1 MPPALSKLKILV
13 VEDEVIVA
21 RDIQQQLIEL
31 GYLPVGHAT
40 RGEQAIALAGELQ
53 PDIILMDIQLAGPM
67 DGIEAAT
74 EIRNRFALPVV
85 FLTAFAEG
93 DTLARAKLAMP
104 YGYVLKP
111 FSGRD
116 LHTVIEMAQYKHL
129 AEMSLKKSED
139 RLNLVIQASRDGV
152 WDRDLIKNEVFYSDF
167 WFSMLGYA
175 PGQMT
180 VTADTWSEL
189 THPEDRERVSR
200 LMKGF
205 LASDINCYEFE
216 HRLRHRDGHYVPIF
230 SRGWIVR
237 DDQKRAVRVVGT
249 NTDLTERRKNESA
262 MRLNDLAL
270 RSISQGVLVCNADR
284 LIVSVNPA
292 FCTMTG
298 YNEADVLGRSFGF
311 LHGPLT
317 DQETV
322 KVIENSFRSGV
333 PFAGEVLNYR
343 KDGQTFW
350 NDLSVTP
357 LLDENGEII
366 SYVGVTRD
374 ITAWKMGERAL
385 RESDARFQA
394 VVDTALDAVVGMDI
408 AGNITDWNLQAET
421 IFGWKKTEAYGR
433 TLADLIIPEQY
444 RQAHA
449 AGMKRFL
456 STGIGPAMNK
466 RLELSAMRKNGEEFP
481 VELAITP
488 VQTGG
493 EIFFSAFMRDITE
506 SKAAERVLRESE
518 ERFRELAENIRE
530 VFWATDSAKEQMVY
544 VSPAFETIWGRTCA
558 SLYASPHSW
567 LEAIHPEDLEMVKQ
581 SSKFQAEG
589 TYDIVYRII
598 RPDGGIRWI
607 HDQAFPVRNSSG
619 ELVRFVG
626 TAEDI
631 TQRHQLEE
639 KLRQS
644 QKMDAFGQ
652 LAGGVAHDFNNM
664 LTVILGNAE
673 LLQLDEVSPQQQQLL
688 QEITKASDRASNLTQ
703 QLLTFSRQLPVRFQS
718 VDLNEVVAGMVK
730 MLRRLIPE
738 AVTIQTQLLPES
750 MLIEADRGMVEQ
762 VLLNLAVNARDAM
775 TNGGEITLTLKAVKI
790 LKTDAEKSPGRLGD
804 FIRLSVQDNGSGI
817 APEHAKRIFEPFFTT
832 KDIGKGTGLGLA
844 TVYGVVEQHHGWI
857 DVETQLGVGT
867 TFHVYFPQ
875 KLDASVTPASVAA
888 KEKHSGFGETI
899 LLVEDESALRKLTA
913 QVLRMFGYQV
923 IEAGSGAEALLIW
936 PDHAANVDLLLT
948 DLVMPESVSGGQLAD
963 QLLATKPTLRVIFM
977 SGYAGE
983 VSGRGLDLR
992 EGTNYLPKPFTPT
1005 KLLAIVGQALSTKTF
1020 GG

>member
-1 MPPALSKLKILV
+1 
-13 VEDEVIVA
+13 
-21 RDIQQQLIEL
+21 
-31 GYLPVGHAT
+31 
-40 RGEQAIALAGELQ
+40 
-53 PDIILMDIQLAGPM
+53 
-67 DGIEAAT
+67 
-74 EIRNRFALPVV
+74 
-85 FLTAFAEG
+85 
-93 DTLARAKLAMP
+93 
-104 YGYVLKP
+104 
-111 FSGRD
+111 
-116 LHTVIEMAQYKHL
+116 
-129 AEMSLKKSED
+129 
-139 RLNLVIQASRDGV
+139 
-152 WDRDLIKNEVFYSDF
+152 
-167 WFSMLGYA
+167 
-175 PGQMT
+175 
-180 VTADTWSEL
+180 
-189 THPEDRERVSR
+189 
-200 LMKGF
+200 
-205 LASDINCYEFE
+205 
-216 HRLRHRDGHYVPIF
+216 
-230 SRGWIVR
+230 
-237 DDQKRAVRVVGT
+237 
-249 NTDLTERRKNESA
+249 
-262 MRLNDLAL
+262 
-270 RSISQGVLVCNADR
+270 
-284 LIVSVNPA
+284 
-292 FCTMTG
+292 
-298 YNEADVLGRSFGF
+298 
-311 LHGPLT
+311 
-317 DQETV
+317 
-322 KVIENSFRSGV
+322 
-333 PFAGEVLNYR
+333 
-343 KDGQTFW
+343 
-350 NDLSVTP
+350 
-357 LLDENGEII
+357 
-366 SYVGVTRD
+366 
-374 ITAWKMGERAL
+374 
-385 RESDARFQA
+385 
-394 VVDTALDAVVGMDI
+394 
-408 AGNITDWNLQAET
+408 
-421 IFGWKKTEAYGR
+421 
-433 TLADLIIPEQY
+433 
-444 RQAHA
+444 
-449 AGMKRFL
+449 
-456 STGIGPAMNK
+456 
-466 RLELSAMRKNGEEFP
+466 
-481 VELAITP
+481 
-488 VQTGG
+488 
-493 EIFFSAFMRDITE
+493 
-506 SKAAERVLRESE
+506 
-518 ERFRELAENIRE
+518 
-530 VFWATDSAKEQMVY
+530 MVY

-558 SLYASPHSW
+558 SLYASPQSW

-631 TQRHQLEE
+631 TERHQLEE

-644 QKMDAFGQ
+644 QKMEAFGQ

-673 LLQLDEVSPQQQQLL
+673 LLQLGQVSPEQQQLL
-688 QEITKASDRASNLTQ
+688 QEIAKASNRASNLTQ
-703 QLLTFSRQLPVRFQS
+703 QLLTFSRQQPVRFQS
-718 VDLNEVVAGMVK
+718 VDLNEVVVGMVK

-790 LKTDAEKSPGRLGD
+790 LKTDAKKSPGRLGD

-867 TFHVYFPQ
+867 TFHVYFPR

-913 QVLRMFGYQV
+913 QALRMFGYHV

-963 QLLATKPTLRVIFM
+963 QLLATKPTLRVIYM

-1005 KLLAIVGQALSTKTF
+1005 KLLAIVGQALSTKTI

>member
-1 MPPALSKLKILV
+1 MSSTLSKPKILV

-21 RDIQQQLIEL
+21 RDIQQRLIEL

-74 EIRNRFALPVV
+74 EIRNRFGLPVV
-85 FLTAFAEG
+85 FLTAFADG
-93 DTLARAKLAMP
+93 DTLARAKLATP
-104 YGYVLKP
+104 FGYILKP
-111 FSGRD
+111 FSGRE
-116 LHTVIEMAQYKHL
+116 LQTVIEMAQFKHL

-139 RLNLVIQASRDGV
+139 RLNLVIQASQDGV

-167 WFSMLGYA
+167 WFAMLGYA

-180 VTADTWSEL
+180 VTADLWSEL
-189 THPEDRERVSR
+189 THPDDRERVSR

-216 HRLRHRDGHYVPIF
+216 HRLRHRAGHYVPIF

-237 DDQKRAVRVVGT
+237 DHQKRAVRVVGT

-298 YNEADVLGRSFGF
+298 YDEGEVLGRNCAF
-311 LHGPLT
+311 LQGPLT
-317 DQETV
+317 DQET
-322 KVIENSFRSGV
+322 IEAIRNSFRTRV
-333 PFAGEVLNYR
+333 PFAGEILNYR
-343 KDGQTFW
+343 KNGQSFW
-350 NDLSVTP
+350 NDLSVSL

-374 ITAWKMGERAL
+374 ITDRKMSERAL
-385 RESDARFQA
+385 RESDVRFQA
-394 VVDTALDAVVGMDI
+394 VVDTALDAVIGMDI
-408 AGNITDWNLQAET
+408 AGCITDWNLQAET
-421 IFGWKKTEAYGR
+421 IFGWKKSEAYGR
-433 TLADLIIPEQY
+433 TLADLIIPEKY
-444 RQAHA
+444 RRGHA
-449 AGMKRFL
+449 EGMKHYL

-466 RLELSAMRKNGEEFP
+466 RLELSALRKSGEEFP

-506 SKAAERVLRESE
+506 GKAAERVLRESE

-530 VFWATDSAKEQMVY
+530 VFWVTDSAKEQMVY
-544 VSPAFETIWGRTCA
+544 VSPAFEIIWGRTCA

-567 LEAIHPEDLEMVKQ
+567 LEAIHPEDLELVKQ
-581 SSKFQAEG
+581 SSKSQAEG
-589 TYDIVYRII
+589 NYDIVYRIM

-607 HDQAFPVRNSSG
+607 HDRAFPVRNSSG
-619 ELVRFVG
+619 EVVRVVG

-631 TQRHQLEE
+631 TESHQLEE
-639 KLRQS
+639 KFRQS
-644 QKMDAFGQ
+644 QKMEAFGQ

-664 LTVILGNAE
+664 LTVILGNTE
-673 LLQLDEVSPQQQQLL
+673 LLQLGQVSPQQQHLL
-688 QEITKASDRASNLTQ
+688 EEIAKASERASNLTR
-703 QLLTFSRQLPVRFQS
+703 QLLTFSRQQPLRFQS
-718 VDLNEVVAGMVK
+718 IDLNEVVVGMVK

-738 AVTIQTQLLPES
+738 AVTIQTRLLPES
-750 MLIEADRGMVEQ
+750 MLIQADRGMVEQ

-790 LKTDAEKSPGRLGD
+790 LETEAVQSPSRMGD

-817 APEHAKRIFEPFFTT
+817 APEHVKRIFEPFFTT

-857 DVETQLGVGT
+857 EVETQLGVGT
-867 TFHVYFPQ
+867 TFHAYFPQ
-875 KLDASVTPASVAA
+875 KLDASVAPASVAA
-888 KEKHSGFGETI
+888 KDKRSGFGETI
-899 LLVEDESALRKLTA
+899 LLVEDELALRKLTA
-913 QVLRMFGYQV
+913 QALRMFGYQV
-923 IEAGSGAEALLIW
+923 IEAASGAEALLLW
-936 PDHAANVDLLLT
+936 PVHAANVDLLLT
-948 DLVMPESVSGGQLAD
+948 DVVMPESVSGGQLAE
-963 QLLATKPTLRVIFM
+963 QLLATKPTLRVIYM
-977 SGYAGE
+977 SGYPGE

-992 EGTNYLPKPFTPT
+992 EGTNYLPKPYTPT
-1005 KLLAIVGQALSTKTF
+1005 KLLAIVGQALSTKAF
-1020 GG
+1020 SG